1 MKRYLLLTFLILL
14 LTSTTSNGAEVIKE
28 PSDLETLFNESFYES
43 PTSFAMPKIEEVKG
57 YSNGEEIKS
66 NSSQVEV
73 IEGSN
78 VKPVRGMPLFKKT
91 RIKIT
96 NKLREKRYKETMEEI
111 ERAKQVQEKEE
122 AEEIKKLN
130 KELNIKIDEPEIK
143 ENISE
148 EASNDENNKTLEL
161 EGGVKEHVTS
171 NDVMLDAEKIDYN
184 DKTMDIT
191 ATGSPILV
199 FPPQN
204 VTVKADKMVYNN
216 ASNILKA
223 YGKVEVIRD
232 GKSAFG
238 DYLQINM
245 NEEDAF
251 MDNTRAKASMLTVN
265 AKRSEMKDDKLILH
279 DGKMSSDESYILNF
293 HTRMIGGNHFN
304 NMLIDDDDKST
315 LSEETG
321 QTAIHIK
328 AKDIYIN
335 AKRDH
340 DVITLKKARINYG
353 DINLLNWPSITI
365 HTNKKHQFFDA
376 NYPELGSRG
385 RLGMFAGPGFVFD
398 TPLQGGSTLKVL
410 PIINNDRGIG
420 FGGMLKYRSATNYTD
435 MAYGSSSQVFVL
447 KGRQYFDDKLYM
459 QYGANSYMDE
469 WWFGPRMPK
478 YTAELIYH
486 DNGIIPSTI
495 GKDLNLSFKHRFSFG
510 YMQNN
515 DANRYGESIP
525 GANVGTT
532 RTRYMAE
539 ASQSLFNYR
548 DKENLLDLNLSLVLQ
563 GSAALYGT
571 GDTQFVGRIGP
582 RVHTQY
588 KYWMQ
593 DIGFFASAYQDGTPM
608 QMYDMYRY
616 GHANVYIRE
625 ALRLN
630 KFVTIAWS
638 GTLTLSGDSPN
649 GEMFQENSFIIGLG
663 PDDFKVNLGYDWV
676 RRQTYF
682 AFILAMDTK
691 GSSIEYDKMEIKNPD
706 RLARSNEEDVE
717 LKVFDYGTDSVKTT
731 KAPAKKMMYAEV
743 IDIEDPD
750 KEQI

>member
-1 MKRYLLLTFLILL
+1 MKKYLLSTILILS
-14 LTSTTSNGAEVIKE
+14 LTSTSSMAADVIKSPE
-28 PSDLETLFNESFYES
+28 DLETLFNESFYES
-43 PTSFAMPKIEEVKG
+43 PTSIAAPKVQVK
-57 YSNGEEIKS
+57 
-66 NSSQVEV
+66 
-73 IEGSN
+73 EGSTIN
-78 VKPVRGMPLFKKT
+78 PVRGMPLFKKT
-91 RIKIT
+91 RIKVT
-96 NKLREKRYKETMEEI
+96 NYLREKNYKETMEQI
-111 ERAKQVQEKEE
+111 EKEKKLQELDE
-122 AEEIKKLN
+122 AEEIKELN
-130 KELNIKIDEPEIK
+130 KELNIKVEEPESTQKDK
-143 ENISE
+143 ENKK
-148 EASNDENNKTLEL
+148 DEIETDDNNKTLEL
-161 EGGVKEHVTS
+161 EGGVKEHVRA
-171 NDVMLDAEKIDYN
+171 NDVILDADNIDYD

-191 ATGSPILV
+191 ATGSPVLV

-204 VTVKADKMVYNN
+204 VTIKADKMVYNK

-232 GKSAFG
+232 GNRVFG
-238 DYLQINM
+238 DYMQINM

-251 MDNTRAKASMLTVN
+251 MDNTKTKASMLTVT
-265 AKRSEMKDDKLILH
+265 AKKSEMKEDKVILY
-279 DGKMSSDESYILNF
+279 DGKMASEDSYILNF
-293 HTRMIGGNHFN
+293 HTRMIGGNNFN
-304 NMLIDDDDKST
+304 TMLIDDEDRST
-315 LSEETG
+315 LSGETG
-321 QTAIHIK
+321 QTAVHIK
-328 AKDIYIN
+328 AKDIFVN

-340 DVITLKKARINYG
+340 DVITLKKASINYG
-353 DINLLNWPSITI
+353 DFHLLDWPSITI

-398 TPLQGGSTLKVL
+398 TPLQGGSTLKAI
-410 PIINNDRGIG
+410 PILNNKSGIG

-435 MAYGSSSQVFVL
+435 LAYGSSADVFVL
-447 KGRQYFDDKLYM
+447 KGKQYFDDRLYM

-469 WWFGPRMPK
+469 WWFGSRMPK

-486 DNGIIPSTI
+486 DRGVIPSTI
-495 GKDLNLSFKHRFSFG
+495 GKNLDLRFRHRFGIG

-515 DANRYGESIP
+515 DVNRYGERIP
-525 GANVGTT
+525 AADIGTL

-539 ASQSLFNYR
+539 VSQLLYKYR
-548 DKENLLDLNLSLVLQ
+548 DKENLFDFNLSLVMQ

-593 DIGFFASAYQDGTPM
+593 DVGFFASAYQDGTPM

-625 ALRLN
+625 ALRVN
-630 KFVTIAWS
+630 KFLTLAWS
-638 GTLTLSGDSPN
+638 GSLTMTGDSPN
-649 GEMFQENSFIIGLG
+649 GEMFQENSFIIALG
-663 PDDFKVNLGYDWV
+663 PDDFKVNFGYDWI

-682 AFILAMDTK
+682 SFIIAMDTK
-691 GSSIEYDKMEIKNPD
+691 GSSIDFDKMEIKNPD

-717 LKVFDYGTDSVKTT
+717 LKVFDYGNDSTA

>member
-1 MKRYLLLTFLILL
+1 MKKYLLSTILILS
-14 LTSTTSNGAEVIKE
+14 LTSTSSMAADVIKSPE
-28 PSDLETLFNESFYES
+28 DLETLFNESFYES
-43 PTSFAMPKIEEVKG
+43 PTSIAAPKVQVK
-57 YSNGEEIKS
+57 
-66 NSSQVEV
+66 
-73 IEGSN
+73 EGSTIN
-78 VKPVRGMPLFKKT
+78 PVRGMPLFKKT

-96 NKLREKRYKETMEEI
+96 NYLREKNYKETMEQI
-111 ERAKQVQEKEE
+111 EKEKKLQELDE
-122 AEEIKKLN
+122 AEEIKELN
-130 KELNIKIDEPEIK
+130 KELNIKVEEPESTQKDK
-143 ENISE
+143 ESKK
-148 EASNDENNKTLEL
+148 DEIETDDNSKTLEL
-161 EGGVKEHVTS
+161 EGGVKEHVRA
-171 NDVMLDAEKIDYN
+171 NDVILDADNIDYD

-191 ATGSPILV
+191 ATGSPVLV

-204 VTVKADKMVYNN
+204 VTIKADKMVYNK

-232 GKSAFG
+232 GNRVFG
-238 DYLQINM
+238 DYMQINM

-251 MDNTRAKASMLTVN
+251 MDNTKTKASMLTVT
-265 AKRSEMKDDKLILH
+265 AKKSEMKEDKVILY
-279 DGKMSSDESYILNF
+279 DGKMASEDSYILNF
-293 HTRMIGGNHFN
+293 HTRMIGGNNFN
-304 NMLIDDDDKST
+304 TMLIDDEDRST
-315 LSEETG
+315 LSGETG
-321 QTAIHIK
+321 QTAVHIK
-328 AKDIYIN
+328 AKDIFVN

-340 DVITLKKARINYG
+340 DVITLKKASINYG
-353 DINLLNWPSITI
+353 DFHLLDWPSITI

-385 RLGMFAGPGFVFD
+385 RLGMFVGPGFVFD
-398 TPLQGGSTLKVL
+398 TPLQGGSTLKVI
-410 PIINNDRGIG
+410 PILNNKSGLG

-435 MAYGSSSQVFVL
+435 LAYGSSADVFVL
-447 KGRQYFDDKLYM
+447 KGKQYFDDRLYM

-469 WWFGPRMPK
+469 WWFGSRMPK

-486 DNGIIPSTI
+486 DRAVIPSTI
-495 GKDLNLSFKHRFSFG
+495 GKNLDLRFRHRFGIG

-515 DANRYGESIP
+515 DVNRYGERIP
-525 GANVGTT
+525 AADIGTL

-539 ASQSLFNYR
+539 IDQSLYR
-548 DKENLLDLNLSLVLQ
+548 YRNKDNLFDFNLSLVMQ

-593 DIGFFASAYQDGTPM
+593 DVGFFASAYQDGTPM

-625 ALRLN
+625 ALRVN
-630 KFVTIAWS
+630 KFLTLAWS
-638 GTLTLSGDSPN
+638 GSLTMTGDSPN
-649 GEMFQENSFIIGLG
+649 GEMFQENSFIIALG
-663 PDDFKVNLGYDWV
+663 PDDFKVNFGYDWI

-682 AFILAMDTK
+682 SFIIAMDTK
-691 GSSIEYDKMEIKNPD
+691 GSSIDFDKMEIKNPD

-717 LKVFDYGTDSVKTT
+717 LKVFDYGNGSTA

>member
-1 MKRYLLLTFLILL
+1 MKKYLLITLLILS
-14 LTSTTSNGAEVIKE
+14 LTSTSSQGAEVIKGPE
-28 PSDLETLFNESFYES
+28 DLESLFTESFYES
-43 PTSFAMPKIEEVKG
+43 PTSFAMPKVE
-57 YSNGEEIKS
+57 
-66 NSSQVEV
+66 QVV
-73 IEGSN
+73 EGSN
-78 VKPVRGMPLFKKT
+78 IKPVRGMPLFKKT

-96 NKLREKRYKETMEEI
+96 NRLREKRYKETLEEI
-111 ERAKQVQEKEE
+111 EKEKQIQQKEE
-122 AEEIKKLN
+122 AEELEKLN
-130 KELNIKIDEPEIK
+130 KELNIKPVNEESKK
-143 ENISE
+143 EDKQIVKQDSDAE
-148 EASNDENNKTLEL
+148 SENNTTLEL
-161 EGGVKEHVTS
+161 EGGVKKHVTS
-171 NDVMLDAEKIDYN
+171 NDVMLDAENIDYN
-184 DKTMDIT
+184 EKTMDIT
-191 ATGSPILV
+191 ATGSPVLV

-204 VTVKADKMVYNN
+204 VTVKADKMVYNK
-216 ASNILKA
+216 ASDILKA
-223 YGKVEVIRD
+223 YGNVEVIRD
-232 GKSAFG
+232 GKSSFG
-238 DYLQINM
+238 DYMQINM

-251 MDNTRAKASMLTVN
+251 MDNTRSKLAMMTVKAK
-265 AKRSEMKDDKLILH
+265 KSEMKEDKLILH
-279 DGKMSSDESYILNF
+279 DGKFLSEESYILNF

-304 NMLIDDDDKST
+304 NMLIDDEDRST
-315 LSEETG
+315 LSGETG
-321 QTAIHIK
+321 QTAVHIK
-328 AKDIYIN
+328 AKDIYVN

-340 DVITLKKARINYG
+340 DVITLKKASINYG
-353 DINLLNWPSITI
+353 DYHLLDWPSITI

-385 RLGMFAGPGFVFD
+385 RLGMFVGPGFVFD
-398 TPLQGGSTLKVL
+398 TPLQGGSTLKVM
-410 PIINNDRGIG
+410 PILNNKSGLG

-435 MAYGSSSQVFVL
+435 MAYGSSADVFVL
-447 KGRQYFDDKLYM
+447 KGRQYFDDRLYM

-486 DNGIIPSTI
+486 DRGVIPSTI
-495 GKDLNLSFKHRFSFG
+495 GKDLNLDFRHRFSVG

-515 DANRYGESIP
+515 DVNRHGERIP
-525 GANVGTT
+525 AADVGTL

-539 ASQSLFNYR
+539 AAQTLFNYR
-548 DKENLLDLNLSLVLQ
+548 DKENLLDLNLALVLQ

-630 KFVTIAWS
+630 KFLTVAWS
-638 GTLTLSGDSPN
+638 GTLTMSGDAPN
-649 GEMFQENSFIIGLG
+649 GDMFQENSFIIALG

-682 AFILAMDTK
+682 SFIVAMDTK
-691 GSSIEYDKMEIKNPD
+691 GSSIEFEKMEIKNPD

-717 LKVFDYGTDSVKTT
+717 LKVYDVENGYSGAN
-731 KAPAKKMMYAEV
+731 APVKKMMYAEV